1 MPILLETQYLP
12 SIQYCSKFCSADT
25 VVIEQHENYRK
36 GTYRNRS
43 HIASANG
50 LLRLTIPL
58 QKGKNQQQ
66 NIRTVRIAYNQPW
79 QAQHWTS
86 IQSAYGNSPFFE
98 YYADEIKP
106 FFETPYEFLFD
117 FNSAILN
124 QIFDLIGIES
134 TYRLSSEFQKT
145 IPQNW
150 KDLRNA
156 IHPNPQKQVDDPN
169 FKIIP
174 YSQVFQERLGFMP
187 NLSVLDL
194 LFCVGPQ
201 TLGMLEESFVGH
213 EAH

>member
-12 SIQYCSKFCSADT
+12 SIQYCSKFCSADP

-98 YYADEIKP
+98 FYADELQP
-106 FFETPYEFLFD
+106 FFKKKETFLWD
-117 FNSAILN
+117 WN
-124 QIFDLIGIES
+124 
-134 TYRLSSEFQKT
+134 FQLKV
-145 IPQNW
+145 PV
-150 KDLRNA
+150 
-156 IHPNPQKQVDDPN
+156 P
-169 FKIIP
+169 
-174 YSQVFQERLGFMP
+174 
-187 NLSVLDL
+187 
-194 LFCVGPQ
+194 
-201 TLGMLEESFVGH
+201 
-213 EAH
+213 